1 MHLLIADD
9 HAINL
14 QLLRAQL
21 VAEGHTVLEATNGVE
36 ALQVLE
42 HATVDAVISDILMP
56 NMDGFQLCLEIR
68 RSEKL
73 KALPFVL
80 YTSTYNS
87 LDDRQLA
94 LSVGADRYVV
104 KPSPP
109 GVLFDALRE
118 AVQESRDTTGRPVP
132 QYDETH
138 VLRQYNATLVR
149 KLEERNIELQE
160 TLEKLQ
166 EANAEILQLNRS
178 LESRVQQRTAELKT
192 INRELESFSHSVSH
206 DLRAPLR
213 AIGGFTGMLRRDHA
227 TRLAP
232 DAATLL
238 ERIEANVKQM
248 GVLIDD
254 LLEFARL
261 GRQAIKLQAV
271 NLAQVVRECLKE
283 LVHEQEG
290 HKVDIVLGELPPC
303 RGDLKLLK
311 QVLLNL
317 LSNALKYSRQRAVA
331 RIEVAAE
338 LRDGE
343 YVLLVRDNG
352 AGFDMRHADK
362 LFEVFQRLHSQS
374 EFQGSGVGLAIVKRI
389 IDKHDGRVWAESV
402 PNQGATF
409 YFSLPAGPL
418 PPDAVV

>member
-9 HAINL
+9 HAIKL

-21 VAEGHTVLEATNGVE
+21 LAEGHTVLEATNGVE

-56 NMDGFQLCLEIR
+56 KMDGFQLCLEIR

-80 YTSTYNS
+80 YTSTYSS

-104 KPSPP
+104 KPSLP

-118 AVQESRDTTGRPVP
+118 AVQESRDTAGRPVP

-149 KLEERNIELQE
+149 TLEERNIELQE
-160 TLEKLQ
+160 TLGELQ
-166 EANAEILQLNRS
+166 AANAEILELNRS
-178 LESRVQQRTAELKT
+178 LESRVQQRTAELQT
-192 INRELESFSHSVSH
+192 INRELETFSHSVSH

-238 ERIEANVKQM
+238 ERIEANVKHM
-248 GVLIDD
+248 ASLIDD

-261 GRQAIKLQAV
+261 GRQAIRLQEV

-283 LVHEQEG
+283 LTHEQEG
-290 HKVDIVLGELPPC
+290 RKVDLVLAELPPC
-303 RGDLKLLK
+303 RGDRKLLK

-317 LSNALKYSRQRAVA
+317 LSNALKYSRQREIA
-331 RIEVAAE
+331 RIEVAADM
-338 LRDGE
+338 RNGE

-352 AGFDMRHADK
+352 VGFDMRHADK

-409 YFSLPAGPL
+409 YFSIPAGP
-418 PPDAVV
+418 PSA